1 MTTKPEAAQVW
12 TPVEP
17 AEPRE
22 GVDPPTEA
30 TGAQN
35 TAGVPPGALWA
46 PAGATPEELARRQR
60 VVAAMGKAKP
70 RAKWG
75 AR

>member
-1 MTTKPEAAQVW
+1 MNRTPEAPQ
-12 TPVEP
+12 
-17 AEPRE
+17 EPRE
-22 GVDPPTEA
+22 EADPTAEPA
-30 TGAQN
+30 PAQN

-46 PAGATPEELARRQR
+46 PAGADAAEMARRQR

>member
-1 MTTKPEAAQVW
+1 MTTKPE
-12 TPVEP
+12 TP

-22 GVDPPTEA
+22 GAEPTADPAP
-30 TGAQN
+30 AQN

-46 PAGATPEELARRQR
+46 PAGATPEEMARRQR